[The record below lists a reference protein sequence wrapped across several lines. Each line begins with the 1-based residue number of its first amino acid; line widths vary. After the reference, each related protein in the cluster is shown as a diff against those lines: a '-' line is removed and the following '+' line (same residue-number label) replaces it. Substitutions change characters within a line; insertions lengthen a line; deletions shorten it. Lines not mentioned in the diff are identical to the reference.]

1 MADVTALVRQA
12 GNGDYWGANVVAR
25 LGADMYAGWS
35 LVIAYSAPSL
45 PFRNLTIYDG
55 WTFVSAGSPVVI
67 PVSGFQAPL
76 AGSVTTQISMV
87 AYEGDY
93 TPNGSD
99 GCRLNGI
106 ALSSAVSP
114 ANDFFN
120 SGNDYFGQHVMN
132 RYPADLN
139 MLGFDVKNIDA
150 SNIIP
155 NGATSAE
162 FTFFTNS
169 DVYYPGI
176 MGIAIDLYAPA
187 LMSSTKTVTNLS
199 GHSPA
204 QPGDTLQYTVRLV
217 NSGQDP
223 ALNCSGSD
231 PIPAGTEYLPGSLR
245 LVDASGN
252 TIKQLTDA
260 PDNDVGEVTN
270 GLVKVRLG
278 TGADGLEGGTLG
290 ISNGSASFAFQVKVG
305 VTAGGTTI
313 KNTATL
319 TYRTA
324 TTSTAA
330 TYDTPTTSTPVVQ
343 VADLSVSKVI
353 SPRTVTTGAPMSA
366 TIIVS
371 NSGPNTA
378 TGIQVTDPMIDSFAT
393 SSWDVSG
400 APGTT
405 CTTPTLSGVKTLVC
419 NVPNLA
425 KSQQAAIVVNGS
437 LPANTPVSQ
446 TTLTDNAQVTHTT
459 FDPDYSN
466 NVSSDTV
473 PVNQRADLVV
483 TQTPSVTMV
492 TPGQRVTY
500 TVQMKNN
507 GPSDATSVSLTDLVP
522 PESSGILSV
531 VSVTPNDP
539 NLVCAPASATGTTCT
554 MTRLAAGQT
563 VTATVVAQ
571 TSPSAAVGSTIT
583 HNATVSSSTV
593 DPDTTNN
600 TVSTVGAIGVPSADM
615 RMTMTASPSTATAG
629 NTITYTLTATNWGP
643 SDASGVNIA
652 DSMPVTL
659 TNISATTDRGEC
671 TVVGQNVG
679 CELGTMPASTT
690 LGAAGATAVIRI
702 TGTVAPSAQGST
714 IATQALVSSSTADPD
729 SSNNRPSLNTP
740 LTTVAGVSVTKTAS
754 VTTFPANGD
763 PVVYTLTV
771 HNEGPSVARSV
782 TLKDL
787 IPTGLALDP
796 AHPVTKP
803 TGVTCDSALSVGD
816 ATHSAWNCSLGDIAP
831 GSENDIVITLPLKAT
846 KDGADP
852 MIETVTASSTTSDPN
867 LVDNTASWALSGT
880 PEADLG
886 ITQTADPEPFTA
898 GTTATYE
905 LTVTNSGTN
914 SSAPTVTDILP
925 SGLTLV
931 AAGQS
936 GSQTSS
942 TCTAGTSNPQ
952 IVTCSDPAPVPLAP
966 GATRVYRLTVT
977 VSPDVLDGTNLTNS
991 AQVQGTTPEAS
1002 LADNS
1007 TTLTTPVLASANL
1020 TVTNLWW
1027 QAYNGQGSQPTTPVA
1042 SGLAVTPVGS
1052 LAWLTMDIANTGVST
1067 ARDSAV
1073 DVTFALPVTLAPMG
1087 DDVPVLI
1094 WNSDGTWTSDT
1105 ARCSATQNELQCSL
1119 NNGTNGT
1126 ALKPG
1131 NSVRLSVLVGILD
1144 DAVPGNGSATASVDT
1159 STPESS
1165 LTDNSKTV
1173 PLTVIGGQSSL
1184 TMAKTAAAGPG
1195 PDGALIAGTGFSY
1208 TVQVSQQPDA
1218 TRAAQGLFWTQ
1229 ANDVTVTDRLP
1240 SGLHA
1245 TGASSTQG
1253 TCTIAPS
1260 DDTYVSCA
1268 VGSIPGTLNPDQPP
1282 PVTIT
1287 ITGTIDT
1294 GTTGPTITNTA
1305 TGTTSSPS
1313 TGTAQASVTTPIE
1326 SSADL
1331 RLFVYAD
1338 PSDTL
1343 APDGSPIFYAGS
1355 QVGYTLTAVNT
1366 GPSDAGTSTIV
1377 DTLPIGLHL
1386 DPGNSDSGCTVTT
1399 PGTATAG
1406 EVITCGVGALAYG
1419 QSQNLRVV
1427 ATTSPLDIRESGTGP
1442 GCTTTP
1448 GCDTYPGYPRTLVNT
1463 ATLTA
1468 NSSTLIEA
1476 DPTNNTESVTVV
1488 LESKADL
1495 TLAMSVDNQ
1504 FPSAGS
1510 TATYTLIA
1518 GNNGPSAADETH
1530 IQATFPAGF
1539 SPVSVTAPGLDCSWT
1554 SAGTPAVSSLDCV
1567 QTPDSPWYQTFLPGT
1582 TLAATVVMQIPAD
1595 EPLAAVTATGT
1606 ISSQTPEANPADNT
1620 ASVDVTAQQ
1629 ISDLS
1634 LTKTSVGT
1642 GTDPLVTGYPAVYQL
1657 SVTNAGPS
1665 VARSTTINDPLA
1677 PGLIFVSGTTSSG
1690 GICTQVNDPDAGSV
1704 VQCGM
1709 GDLAVGQTATA
1720 TLNTKVD
1727 PHTNM
1732 TRICN
1737 TATTGSSSRDP
1748 VSANNTSTACKDVQ
1762 VPAATDVGLTM
1773 TPQDTLSYPNG
1784 EVGFTATL
1792 TNNGPAMST
1801 ETKLTVQIPPG
1812 LTSVTGLLASASPG
1826 LTPDQTCTVASG
1838 QITCLVGDLDVGQ
1851 SVSYD
1856 LIGIAPGPAG
1866 TTYTMKG
1873 LASHREADPDFTN
1886 DQANASVDVVDVPD
1900 PAVEVSKAVS
1910 PTSSVVPAGTVLNY
1924 TLTFTNV
1931 ALYDEVIDHIDDLSG
1946 VLDDA
1951 DVSNIVVT
1959 GPLDAQLLANGDLLV
1974 TGTLGRHTTATVTYT
1989 ATVKPDGERGDSQVF
2004 NALFPAD
2011 TAVGDRPNPSTPA
2024 ASCPDCTLTN
2034 VAGLGVVKSASPTSV
2049 GLPQDPVT
2057 YSFEVTNL
2065 GALPVGSIVVNDSGF
2080 SGTGT
2085 LSTPSCPVT
2094 SLDPGASTTCTAT
2107 YEVTNAD
2114 LTAGLVTNNV
2124 TVSGVA
2130 GSLAVTSLPD
2140 SAQVTVRPPTDL
2152 SVSVTPDDQEVYP
2165 DAEAGF
2171 SAVVT
2176 NEGSATASGTTL
2188 SFPIPAGV
2196 IDLTGTVVTASG
2208 GTSPATTCTQTL
2220 GTMICQIGDLGP
2232 GQSVSYD
2239 FLGTASGP
2247 AGTTYTITASVL
2259 HAEVDTDPSNNTAST
2274 VIDVVPVPV
2283 PDLQV
2288 TKTVSPAG
2296 ALLMAGTQLT
2306 YTITATNAGTATG
2319 VLDYID
2325 DLSGVLDDAAMGE
2338 IQPSAGLTVH
2348 LYPNNDMIIQGSLE
2362 PDQTE
2367 TVTYTVT
2374 IKPDGQRG
2382 DSKLFNDVFAADT
2395 PADERPDPANPPEDC
2410 PACTMT
2416 GTAGLTVVS
2425 SADPTEVST
2434 PGDTIH
2440 YQFVVTN
2447 AGSVQL
2453 TDIAVASTQFSG
2465 TGTEPPIS
2473 CPETTLDPGAST
2485 TCTASYPVTVADLR
2499 TPWIVNTVQA
2509 TGSAGSVDVTSQ
2521 TDSSSV
2527 ATAPETDVS
2536 VTMRSGQTQVYPDSE
2551 VGFTATVT
2559 NNGPADATGVSVT
2572 VDIPVGI
2579 QDPSGVLSTSSDG
2592 LTRDADCTLTSGQL
2606 VCSVGELGV
2615 GQSVS
2620 YDILGTAAGP
2630 EGSVHTLTA
2639 TVSMDETDT
2648 NTSNDSD
2655 SASVTVVPVP
2665 TADLQVTKTVSPQ
2678 GAILIA
2684 GTVLTYTITLHNAG
2698 TAIAYVDYVDDL
2710 SGVVDDATVGN
2721 IVTDD
2726 SVEAS
2731 IFAGQNLIISTEVLP
2746 GQTKTVTYD
2755 ATLKPDGERG
2765 DSVVFNALS
2774 RADIPP
2780 SERPTPGTPPED
2792 CPTCTTNPVAG
2803 LDLVKTANVSEVKL
2817 PGDQIEYSFAVTNAG
2832 SIAVSDVAI
2841 AESSFSG
2848 TGTLPAASCAQTSLD
2863 PGASTTCTATYSVTA
2878 PDLKTAEIQNTA
2890 TATAMVGT
2898 QMIRSAPSTASVT
2911 TAPESDIAI
2920 TLGPASTEVYPD
2932 AEFGMTASVTNNGP
2946 TDATGVQATFD
2957 LPSGLVGMA
2966 GILASAPQGIAPAK
2980 TCQVTGEQMV
2990 CQIGDLDVGQTVTYD
3005 LIGWASGPE
3014 GQTYTVDAAVTHHEI
3029 DPVPSN
3035 DQAAAGL
3042 VVVPV
3047 PAADLKTSKTVSPE
3061 DSLGAAGDVLT
3072 YTLTFSN
3079 EGTAAGTVD
3088 YVDMMSGLLDD
3099 ATVGPFQATGDL
3111 SAYLYSNND
3120 MIVTG
3125 SLEPGETQTVT
3136 YTATV
3141 KPDGTRG
3148 DSILFNALVSADTPP
3163 EFRPTPTTPPDQCP
3177 TCTLTQVAGL
3187 GIVTTATPAS
3197 VGMPGETINYRY
3209 QVTNVGAVPVTGLS
3223 IGEDS
3228 FSGSAALAAA
3238 SCPVTSLDPGAST
3251 VCTATYTVSAQD
3263 IGAQS
3268 IENTATVSGKVGTA
3282 TVTSEPSSATVAV
3295 RAPTDVEVS
3304 VTPGQM
3310 RVYPD
3315 GQAGFT
3321 ATVTNNGPGDATAV
3335 SATVSLPAG
3344 LSAVTGVLASSSDG
3358 VARDAS
3364 CVQVGAQLI
3373 CSVGALAAG
3382 ESVSYD
3388 ITATAAGPAG
3398 KSYTLNTSVTHREL
3412 DADPSNDQA
3421 AFQIQVVPVPDPA
3434 VVVTKTVSPADAIL
3448 VGGTQLTYTI
3458 TMTNVGLFAADVDH
3472 VDILAGV
3479 LDDATL
3485 DGIEASPGIETH
3497 LIDQQLFIT
3506 GSLQSEET
3514 ATVTYTVTVKDDGQR
3529 GDSVIF
3535 NDVVPADTPAED
3547 RPDPFNP
3554 PQDCPTCTNTQV
3566 AGLGVSASVDPGAMT
3581 QPGQAAYRFL
3591 VSNLGTVPVNDVAV
3605 DVSSFTGGGSLSAIT
3620 CPNTS
3625 LDPGQEMTCVATYDV
3640 TATDLLNPDIS
3651 LTATVTGNAGAGGAV
3666 AVRSDP
3672 STAVLYANPAT
3683 NVSVTVG
3690 EPKTQVYSGAEFGI
3704 SATVTNNGPT
3714 IATGVTLTTAIPDG
3728 LINVVGLLSDPPDDT
3743 APDASCT
3750 IVAQDLVCHIG
3761 TMNVGESVVYDII
3774 GVALGTA
3781 GDTYM
3786 LTPVVTYNEPDTSTG
3801 TDQAQA
3807 EIDVIEAPNPAIAVT
3822 KSVSPAGA
3830 IVQAGSVLTYTLT
3843 LTNVSLYATTVD
3855 HIDDLSRVAEDA
3867 TIGAITVNG
3876 PVDAHL
3882 YANNHLIMTGTL
3894 ARGQTATVTYSVT
3907 IKPDGER
3914 GSGAVFNAVFSADT
3928 GPGDQPDPDNPP
3940 ADCPTCTTTGVA
3952 GLGLAITSDPTTATS
3967 PGDEVTYQY
3976 TVTNLGTVPVDDISV
3991 EQGPFSGTGTAPEV
4005 TCPATSLD
4013 PGQSMACTAT
4023 YAVTAGDL
4031 TANTISNSARVSGTV
4046 QGGQV
4051 VASSTQTALV
4061 QMAPVADIGVV
4072 LSPSTV
4078 QIYPDSEAGLSAVV
4092 TNNGSTP
4099 ATQVTV
4105 TIDVPAGMENATG
4118 LLSSASDGL
4127 SPASSCVSQ
4136 GAQLV
4141 CSVGD
4146 LAPGQSVR
4154 YDILGRVNEP
4164 AGTSLTVNAAAT
4176 MHEFDTA
4183 TSDNDASAT
4192 IDVVAKDTADLTVTK
4207 TVSPA
4212 NAVLK
4217 AGTVLTYT
4225 VTLANTGTAPAVVN
4239 HIDDLSNV
4247 VDDADVGPITT
4258 TGGLI
4263 ATQYAN
4269 DDMIIT
4275 GTLAPGQS
4283 GTVSYQATIKPDG
4296 QRGDSV
4302 LFNDVVTADTPK
4314 EDRPT
4319 PDTPPA
4325 DCAACTTGDIIN
4337 NLPTDVGVT
4346 MSPATTEVYPG
4357 AEVGIV
4363 ASVTNHGPA
4372 PATQV
4377 VLTLDVPSGLVGVS
4391 VAAATVPAGASPG
4404 PCVADAGQWVCPIG
4418 DLEPGQTVSFD
4429 ILGTAAQIE
4438 GLSYTV
4444 TGTVTQHEDDTNM
4457 ANNHAQSVI
4466 DVVAMPVPDLSV
4478 TKTVNPTG
4486 NLLVAGATLAYTI
4499 TFTNT
4504 GTGPAVVDHV
4514 DDLSAVLDDAT
4525 IGTVHTTGGL
4535 TAHVYINQDMIITGS
4550 VAPGQTETV
4559 TYTVTIKPDGQRG
4572 DSLLFNDV
4580 VAANT
4585 PVEDRPDPLTPP
4597 DECPACTTT
4606 GVVGLGLGQSA
4617 TPTLVSRVGDTI
4629 TFQYAVINMGTVPI
4643 DDISIVDNSFSGA
4656 GTLSSASCPST
4667 SLDAGAFMMCTATY
4681 TVVAGD
4687 ISASQITNTVTA
4699 IGKVGVFQVSSRP
4712 STYQVEVNP
4721 NATPTG
4727 PTETPTGPTETPT
4740 GPTETTTS
4748 ARTGTPSGTVTL
4760 NPTRTGTGTPGESST
4775 PTRTGTG
4782 TPGGPTTT
4790 GTPGG
4795 PTTSPTA
4802 PTSGITAT
4810 GTPGGT
4816 GTSTLNPTRT
4826 GTGTPGGSGT
4836 PVRTGTGTPGGP
4848 TTGMTQTGTPGGPTT
4863 GMTQTGTPGGTGTST
4878 LNPTR
4883 TGTGTPGGT
4892 STPTRTGTGT
4902 PGGPTT
4908 GMTQTGSPGG
4918 TSTSTVNPTRS
4929 GTGTPGASGGPGS
4942 SGSPGA
4948 SGNPG
4953 QSPTSQPGI
4962 TPGSGQ
4968 SGQTASA
4975 GYVPTGGQVSSDTSV
4990 AWILRLALSMMVVV
5004 GGLGILRRHRTTR
5017 HSRRP

>member
-1 MADVTALVRQA
+1 
-12 GNGDYWGANVVAR
+12 
-25 LGADMYAGWS
+25 
-35 LVIAYSAPSL
+35 
-45 PFRNLTIYDG
+45 
-55 WTFVSAGSPVVI
+55 
-67 PVSGFQAPL
+67 
-76 AGSVTTQISMV
+76 
-87 AYEGDY
+87 
-93 TPNGSD
+93 
-99 GCRLNGI
+99 
-106 ALSSAVSP
+106 
-114 ANDFFN
+114 
-120 SGNDYFGQHVMN
+120 
-132 RYPADLN
+132 
-139 MLGFDVKNIDA
+139 
-150 SNIIP
+150 
-155 NGATSAE
+155 
-162 FTFFTNS
+162 
-169 DVYYPGI
+169 
-176 MGIAIDLYAPA
+176 
-187 LMSSTKTVTNLS
+187 
-199 GHSPA
+199 
-204 QPGDTLQYTVRLV
+204 
-217 NSGQDP
+217 
-223 ALNCSGSD
+223 
-231 PIPAGTEYLPGSLR
+231 
-245 LVDASGN
+245 
-252 TIKQLTDA
+252 
-260 PDNDVGEVTN
+260 
-270 GLVKVRLG
+270 
-278 TGADGLEGGTLG
+278 
-290 ISNGSASFAFQVKVG
+290 
-305 VTAGGTTI
+305 
-313 KNTATL
+313 
-319 TYRTA
+319 
-324 TTSTAA
+324 
-330 TYDTPTTSTPVVQ
+330 
-343 VADLSVSKVI
+343 
-353 SPRTVTTGAPMSA
+353 
-366 TIIVS
+366 
-371 NSGPNTA
+371 
-378 TGIQVTDPMIDSFAT
+378 
-393 SSWDVSG
+393 
-400 APGTT
+400 
-405 CTTPTLSGVKTLVC
+405 
-419 NVPNLA
+419 VPNLA

-446 TTLTDNAQVTHTT
+446 TTLTDNARVTHTT
-459 FDPDYSN
+459 FDPDNTN

-500 TVQMKNN
+500 TVQLKNN
-507 GPSDATSVSLTDLVP
+507 GPSDATNVSLTDLVP

-571 TSPSAAVGSTIT
+571 SSPSAAVGSTIT

-600 TVSTVGAIGVPSADM
+600 SVSTVGAIGVPSADM
-615 RMTMTASPSTATAG
+615 RMTMTASPTTATAG

-652 DSMPVTL
+652 ESMPVTL

-671 TVVGQNVG
+671 TVAGQNVG

-763 PVVYTLTV
+763 PVVYTITV

-787 IPTGLALDP
+787 IPDGLALDS

-846 KDGADP
+846 KDGANP

-867 LVDNTASWALSGT
+867 LLDNNASWALSGT

-925 SGLTLV
+925 TGLTLV
-931 AAGQS
+931 PSGQS

-942 TCTAGTSNPQ
+942 TCTAGTGNPQ
-952 IVTCSDPAPVPLAP
+952 IVTCSDSTPVPLAP
-966 GATRVYRLTVT
+966 GATRVYRLTVK

-1020 TVTNLWW
+1020 TVSNLWW
-1027 QAYNGQGSQPTTPVA
+1027 QAYNGPNSQPTTPLT

-1052 LAWLTMDIANTGVST
+1052 LAWLTLDVTNTGVST
-1067 ARDSAV
+1067 ARDSTV
-1073 DVTFALPVTLAPMG
+1073 NVNFALPVTLTPMG

-1094 WNSDGTWTSDT
+1094 WNSNGTWTPDT
-1105 ARCSATQNELQCSL
+1105 ARCTVVQNELQCLL
-1119 NNGTNGT
+1119 NNGSNGT

-1131 NSVRLSVLVGILD
+1131 DSVRLSVLMGILD
-1144 DAVPGNGSATASVDT
+1144 DSVPGNGSATATVET

-1165 LTDNSKTV
+1165 LTDNTKTV

-1184 TMAKTAAAGPG
+1184 TMSKTAAAGPG

-1240 SGLHA
+1240 LGLHA

-1253 TCTIAPS
+1253 TCTIAPT

-1313 TGTAQASVTTPIE
+1313 TGTSQASVTTPIE

-1338 PSDTL
+1338 PSDAL

-1377 DTLPIGLHL
+1377 DTLPIGLQF
-1386 DPGNSDSGCTVTT
+1386 DPGNSDIGCTVTT

-1406 EVITCGVGALAYG
+1406 EVITCLVGALAYG

-1468 NSSTLIEA
+1468 DSPTLIEPDLA
-1476 DPTNNTESVTVV
+1476 NNTESVTAV

-1495 TLAMSVDNQ
+1495 SLAMSVDNQ

-1539 SPVSVTAPGLDCSWT
+1539 IPVSVSAPGLDCSWT
-1554 SAGTPAVSSLDCV
+1554 SAGSPAVASLDCV
-1567 QTPDSPWYQTFLPGT
+1567 QTPASPWYQTFIPGT

-1595 EPLAAVTATGT
+1595 EPLAAVTATAT

-1642 GTDPLVTGYPAVYQL
+1642 DPLVTGYPAVYQL

-1677 PGLIFVSGTTSSG
+1677 TGLIFVSGTTSSG

-1773 TPQDTLSYPNG
+1773 TPQDTLSYPGG

-1792 TNNGPAMST
+1792 TNHGPAMST
-1801 ETKLTVQIPPG
+1801 ETKLTAQIPAG
-1812 LTSVTGLLASASPG
+1812 LTSVSGVLSSASTG
-1826 LTPDQTCTVASG
+1826 LTPAPTCTVASG

-1856 LIGIAPGPAG
+1856 LIGIAPGPVG
-1866 TTYTMKG
+1866 TTYTMRG

-1886 DQANASVDVVDVPD
+1886 DQDNGTVEVVAVPD
-1900 PAVEVSKAVS
+1900 PLVEVSKAVS
-1910 PTSSVVPAGTVLNY
+1910 PTATVVPAGTALTY
-1924 TLTFTNV
+1924 TLTFTNA

-1951 DVSNIVVT
+1951 DVSNIVVN
-1959 GPLDAQLLANGDLLV
+1959 GPLNANLLANGDLLI

-1989 ATVKPDGERGDSQVF
+1989 ATVKPDGQRGDSQVF

-2011 TAVGDRPNPSTPA
+2011 TAAGDRPNPSTPA
-2024 ASCPDCTLTN
+2024 ANCPDCTLTN

-2065 GALPVGSIVVNDSGF
+2065 GALPIGLIQVNDSGF

-2085 LSTPSCPVT
+2085 LSTPTCPVT
-2094 SLDPGASTTCTAT
+2094 SLDPGASTTCTAL

-2140 SAQVTVRPPTDL
+2140 SAEVTVRPPTDL
-2152 SVSVTPDDQEVYP
+2152 SVSVSPDDQEVYP

-2171 SAVVT
+2171 TAVVT

-2188 SFPIPAGV
+2188 SFPVPSGV

-2208 GTSPATTCTQTL
+2208 GTNPAATCTETL

-2325 DLSGVLDDAAMGE
+2325 DLSGVLDDAVMGE

-2348 LYPNNDMIIQGSLE
+2348 LYPNNDLIIQGTLE

-2395 PADERPDPANPPEDC
+2395 PVDERPDPANPPDDC

-2416 GTAGLTVVS
+2416 GTAGLTVAA
-2425 SADPTEVST
+2425 SAT
-2434 PGDTIH
+2434 PAQVATPSNTIQ

-2447 AGSVQL
+2447 AGSVPL
-2453 TDIAVASTQFSG
+2453 TGIAVASTQFSG
-2465 TGTEPPIS
+2465 TGSTPNVT
-2473 CPETTLDPGAST
+2473 CPQTTLDPGAST

-2499 TPWIVNTVQA
+2499 TLGIVNTVQA
-2509 TGSAGSVDVTSQ
+2509 TGSAGSIDVTSQ
-2521 TDSSSV
+2521 TDTISV
-2527 ATAPETDVS
+2527 ATAPQTDVG
-2536 VTMRSGQTQVYPDSE
+2536 VTLTSGQNQVYPDAE

-2559 NNGPADATGVSVT
+2559 NHGPADARGVSLT
-2572 VDIPVGI
+2572 VAIPDGI
-2579 QDPSGVLSTSSDG
+2579 EGASGVLSNASDG
-2592 LTRDADCTLTSGQL
+2592 VSPATACTVSGGQMT
-2606 VCSVGELGV
+2606 CTIGELDV

-2620 YDILGTAAGP
+2620 YDLIGTASGP

-2639 TVSMDETDT
+2639 TVSIDETDT
-2648 NTSNDSD
+2648 NSSNDSA

-2665 TADLQVTKTVSPQ
+2665 TADLQVSKAVSPQ
-2678 GAILIA
+2678 GVILVA

-2710 SGVVDDATVGN
+2710 TGVVDDATVGN
-2721 IVTDD
+2721 IQTDS

-2731 IFAGQNLIISTEVLP
+2731 IFAGQNLIISTEVDP

-2755 ATLKPDGERG
+2755 ATLKPDGQRG
-2765 DSVVFNALS
+2765 DSIVFNALS

-2780 SERPTPGTPPED
+2780 SERPTTGTS

-2803 LDLVKTANVSEVKL
+2803 LELVKTANVSEVKL
-2817 PGDQIEYSFAVTNAG
+2817 PGDQIQYSFEVTNSG
-2832 SIAVSDVAI
+2832 SIAVSDIAI
-2841 AESSFSG
+2841 AESLFTG
-2848 TGTLPAASCAQTSLD
+2848 TGTVTAPTCPVTSLD
-2863 PGASTTCTATYSVTA
+2863 PGASTICTSTYSVTA
-2878 PDLKTAEIQNTA
+2878 PDLKTAQISNTA
-2890 TATAMVGT
+2890 RATAMVGT
-2898 QMIRSAPSTASVT
+2898 QPIRSATSTVGVT

-2920 TLGPASTEVYPD
+2920 TLGPADTDVYPN
-2932 AEFGMTASVTNNGP
+2932 AEFGMTAVVTNNGP

-2957 LPSGLVGMA
+2957 LPSGLVGVS
-2966 GILASAPQGIAPAK
+2966 GLLATAPTGLKPAAS
-2980 TCQVTGEQMV
+2980 CQVSGGQMT
-2990 CQIGDLDVGQTVTYD
+2990 CLIGDLDVGQSVTYD

-3029 DPVPSN
+3029 DPVPAN
-3035 DQAAAGL
+3035 DQASAGL
-3042 VVVPV
+3042 TVVPV
-3047 PAADLKTSKTVSPE
+3047 PVADLKTSKTVSPE
-3061 DSLGAAGDVLT
+3061 DSLGVAGDVLT

-3079 EGTAAGTVD
+3079 QGTAAGTVD
-3088 YVDMMSGLLDD
+3088 YVDIMSGLLDD
-3099 ATVGPFQATGDL
+3099 ASVGPFTATGDL
-3111 SAYLYSNND
+3111 TAYLYSNHD

-3141 KPDGTRG
+3141 KPDGARG
-3148 DSILFNALVSADTPP
+3148 DSVIFNALVSADTPLD
-3163 EFRPTPTTPPDQCP
+3163 FRPTPTTAPEDCP

-3187 GIVTTATPAS
+3187 AVVTTATPAS
-3197 VGMPGETINYRY
+3197 VGRPGETINYRY
-3209 QVTNVGAVPVTGLS
+3209 QVTNVGSVAVTGVS
-3223 IGEDS
+3223 IGEES
-3228 FSGSAALAAA
+3228 FSGSAPWAAA
-3238 SCPVTSLDPGAST
+3238 SCAATSLAAGAST
-3251 VCTATYTVSAQD
+3251 VCTAAYTVTAAD
-3263 IGAQS
+3263 IGTAS
-3268 IENTATVSGKVGTA
+3268 IDNTATVSGQVGTA
-3282 TVTSEPSSATVAV
+3282 TVTSEPSSASVAV
-3295 RAPTDVEVS
+3295 RAPTDVAVS
-3304 VTPGQM
+3304 ITPGGM

-3315 GQAGFT
+3315 GQAGFS
-3321 ATVTNNGPGDATAV
+3321 ATVTNNGPGSATAV
-3335 SATVSLPAG
+3335 SATISLPAG
-3344 LSAVTGVLASSSDG
+3344 ISAVTGVLASSTDS
-3358 VARDAS
+3358 VPRDSA
-3364 CVQVGAQLI
+3364 CVQVSAQLI

-3382 ESVSYD
+3382 QSVTYD
-3388 ITATAAGPAG
+3388 IMATAAGPAG
-3398 KSYTLNTSVTHREL
+3398 KTYTLNTSVTHGEL
-3412 DADPSNDQA
+3412 DADPGNDQA
-3421 AFQIQVVPVPDPA
+3421 GFQIQVVAVPDPA
-3434 VVVTKTVSPADAIL
+3434 VVITKTASPPDPIL
-3448 VGGTQLTYTI
+3448 VAGAQLSYTI
-3458 TMTNVGLFAADVDH
+3458 TMTNVGLFPADVDH
-3472 VDILAGV
+3472 VDLLAGV

-3485 DGIEASPGIETH
+3485 AGIVASPGIQAH

-3506 GSLQSEET
+3506 GSLASDQT
-3514 ATVTYTVTVKDDGQR
+3514 ATVTYTVTVKDASER
-3529 GDSVIF
+3529 GDSVVF
-3535 NDVVPADTPAED
+3535 NDVIPADTPPQD

-3554 PQDCPTCTNTQV
+3554 PTDCPTCTTAQV
-3566 AGLGVSASVDPGAMT
+3566 AGLSLTASVSPVGMT
-3581 QPGQAAYRFL
+3581 QPGLATFRFQVTNIGTAAVSDL
-3591 VSNLGTVPVNDVAV
+3591 VV
-3605 DVSSFTGGGSLSAIT
+3605 DVSSYTGILALSPVW
-3620 CPNTS
+3620 CPDNS
-3625 LDPGQEMTCVATYDV
+3625 LDAGQTMTCVATYKV
-3640 TATDLLNPDIS
+3640 TANDLLHPSI
-3651 LTATVTGNAGAGGAV
+3651 TATASVSGSAGAGGTV
-3666 AVRSDP
+3666 AVHSDP
-3672 STAVLYANPAT
+3672 STAILYANPAT
-3683 NVSVTVG
+3683 NVTVTVG

-3714 IATGVTLTTAIPDG
+3714 IATGVTLTTPIPNG
-3728 LINVVGLLSDPPDDT
+3728 LVNVVGLLSDPPAGS
-3743 APDASCT
+3743 APDTSCT
-3750 IVAQDLVCHIG
+3750 IVGSDLVCHIG
-3761 TMNVGESVVYDII
+3761 TMDVGQSVVYDLI
-3774 GVALGTA
+3774 GVALGVA
-3781 GDTYM
+3781 GDSYV
-3786 LTPVVTYNEPDTSTG
+3786 LTPAVTYNEPDTKAG
-3801 TDQAQA
+3801 QEQAKA
-3807 EIDVIEAPNPAIAVT
+3807 EIDVIDAPAAPIEVT

-3830 IVQAGSVLTYTLT
+3830 IVRAGSVLTYTLT
-3843 LTNVSLYATTVD
+3843 LTNISLYPAVVD
-3855 HIDDLSRVAEDA
+3855 HIDDLSRVAQDA
-3867 TIGAITVNG
+3867 TIGAIQVTG
-3876 PVDAHL
+3876 PVTANL
-3882 YANNHLIMTGTL
+3882 YANDHLIMTGTL

-3907 IKPDGER
+3907 LKPDGQR
-3914 GSGAVFNAVFSADT
+3914 SPGAVFNSVFSADT
-3928 GPGDQPDPDNPP
+3928 PPAEQPDPDNPP
-3940 ADCPTCTTTGVA
+3940 ADCPTCTTTAVA
-3952 GLGLAITSDPTTATS
+3952 GLGLAITSDRSAATLA
-3967 PGDEVTYQY
+3967 GDQVSYQY
-3976 TVTNLGTVPVDDISV
+3976 TVTNLGTVPVDDIQVKNGS
-3991 EQGPFSGTGTAPEV
+3991 FSGTGTAPQV
-4005 TCPATSLD
+4005 TCPATSLNA
-4013 PGQSMACTAT
+4013 GQSMTCTAT
-4023 YAVTAGDL
+4023 YVVTADDL
-4031 TANTISNSARVSGTV
+4031 ALNSIANSATVTGTV
-4046 QGGQV
+4046 AGGQV
-4051 VASSTQTALV
+4051 IGSATQTAVV
-4061 QMAPVADIGVV
+4061 QMAPEADIGVV
-4072 LSPSTV
+4072 LTPGTV
-4078 QIYPDSEAGLSAVV
+4078 KIYPDSEAGMSAVV

-4099 ATQVTV
+4099 ATKVKVTV
-4105 TIDVPAGMENATG
+4105 DIPAGMVNVTG

-4127 SPASSCVSQ
+4127 SPAQNCTLQ
-4136 GAQLV
+4136 GSQLV
-4141 CSVGD
+4141 CSVSYLG
-4146 LAPGQSVR
+4146 PGQSVR
-4154 YDILGRVNEP
+4154 YDILGRVGDP
-4164 AGTSLTVNAAAT
+4164 AGTSLTVNATAT
-4176 MHEFDTA
+4176 MHEYDTNSA
-4183 TSDNDASAT
+4183 DNDASAT
-4192 IDVVAKDTADLTVTK
+4192 INVVAKDTANLTVTK
-4207 TVSPA
+4207 TVDPA

-4225 VTLANTGTAPAVVN
+4225 VTMANTGTAPAVVN

-4247 VDDADVGPITT
+4247 LDDANIGPITV
-4258 TGGLI
+4258 TGGLT

-4269 DDMIIT
+4269 DDLIIT

-4283 GTVSYQATIKPDG
+4283 GSVSYQATIKPDG

-4314 EDRPT
+4314 DERPT

-4325 DCAACTTGDIIN
+4325 DCAACTTGEIVN

-4346 MSPATTEVYPG
+4346 MTPAKTEVYPG
-4357 AEVGIV
+4357 AEVGMV

-4377 VLTLDVPSGLVGVS
+4377 VLTLAIPTGLSGVS
-4391 VAAATVPAGASPG
+4391 GTVAASVVGASSGGPNPVGANPG
-4404 PCVADAGQWVCPIG
+4404 ACVASSGKLVCPIG
-4418 DLEPGQTVSFD
+4418 DLEPGQTVSYD
-4429 ILGTAAQIE
+4429 ILATVAEIE
-4438 GLSYTV
+4438 GVSYTV
-4444 TGTVTQHEDDTNM
+4444 SGTVTQHEDDTNL
-4457 ANNHAQSVI
+4457 ANDTAQSVI

-4478 TKTVNPTG
+4478 TKTVSPTG
-4486 NLLVAGATLAYTI
+4486 TLLMAGGLVAYTI

-4504 GTGPAVVDHV
+4504 GTAEAVVDHV
-4514 DDLSAVLDDAT
+4514 DDLSDVLDDAT
-4525 IGTVHTTGGL
+4525 ISPLHTTAGL
-4535 TAHVYINQDMIITGS
+4535 SAHVYNNQDMIITGT
-4550 VAPGQTETV
+4550 VAAGQTETV
-4559 TYTVTIKPDGQRG
+4559 TYTVTIKPDGERG

-4580 VAANT
+4580 IAANT

-4597 DECPACTTT
+4597 EDCPACTTT
-4606 GVVGLGLGQSA
+4606 GVVGLGVGQSA
-4617 TPTLVSRVGDTI
+4617 TPTVVSRAGDTV
-4629 TFQYAVINMGTVPI
+4629 TFEYLVTNLGTVPLT
-4643 DDISIVDNSFSGA
+4643 DISIVDNSFSGA
-4656 GTLSSASCPST
+4656 GTLSAASCPET
-4667 SLDAGAFMMCTATY
+4667 SLAAGEFMICTATY

-4687 ISASQITNTVTA
+4687 LSASQISNTVTA
-4699 IGKVGVFQVSSRP
+4699 VGKVGVHQVSSRP
-4712 STYQVEVNP
+4712 STFQVPVDL
-4721 NATPTG
+4721 NAPHTGPTET

-4740 GPTETTTS
+4740 MTPTGPTM
-4748 ARTGTPSGTVTL
+4748 
-4760 NPTRTGTGTPGESST
+4760 T
-4775 PTRTGTG
+4775 PT
-4782 TPGGPTTT
+4782 GPTTT
-4790 GTPGG
+4790 PTG
-4795 PTTSPTA
+4795 PTTTPTG
-4802 PTSGITAT
+4802 PTIPGRTAT
-4810 GTPGGT
+4810 GTPT
-4816 GTSTLNPTRT
+4816 
-4826 GTGTPGGSGT
+4826 
-4836 PVRTGTGTPGGP
+4836 
-4848 TTGMTQTGTPGGPTT
+4848 
-4863 GMTQTGTPGGTGTST
+4863 
-4878 LNPTR
+4878 
-4883 TGTGTPGGT
+4883 
-4892 STPTRTGTGT
+4892 
-4902 PGGPTT
+4902 
-4908 GMTQTGSPGG
+4908 
-4918 TSTSTVNPTRS
+4918 
-4929 GTGTPGASGGPGS
+4929 ASGGPGS
-4942 SGSPGA
+4942 SGTPGT

-4953 QSPTSQPGI
+4953 QTPTSRPDLV
-4962 TPGSGQ
+4962 SG
-4968 SGQTASA
+4968 ASHI
-4975 GYVPTGGQVSSDTSV
+4975 PTGGQVSSDTSV
-4990 AWILRLALSMMVVV
+4990 AWILRLAVSMMVVV

-5017 HSRRP
+5017 RSRRL